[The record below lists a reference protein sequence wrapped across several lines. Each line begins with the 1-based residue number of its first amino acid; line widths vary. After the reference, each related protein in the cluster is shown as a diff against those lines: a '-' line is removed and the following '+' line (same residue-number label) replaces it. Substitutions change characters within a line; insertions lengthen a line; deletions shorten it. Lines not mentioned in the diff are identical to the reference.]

1 MLEIIC
7 ESMLYTVFN
16 SYILKFCRSVE
27 DLYGSSKITP
37 SMHLHCHLCECILD
51 FGPVYGFW
59 CFSFERFNGILGALH
74 VNNHQIEVQLMRK
87 FIERQ
92 QVRGMSWPRE
102 FDGFK
107 DMLASADKGSLAQTK
122 KNPLTPTE
130 YRESMKLKADTGTD
144 LFHLSF
150 VDKCSIQVLSPIK
163 EVYMSDASQ
172 A

>member
-1 MLEIIC
+1 
-7 ESMLYTVFN
+7 
-16 SYILKFCRSVE
+16 
-27 DLYGSSKITP
+27 
-37 SMHLHCHLCECILD
+37 
-51 FGPVYGFW
+51 
-59 CFSFERFNGILGALH
+59 
-74 VNNHQIEVQLMRK
+74 MRK

-163 EVYMSDASQ
+163 EVYMSDDEVEALTTM
-172 A
+172 